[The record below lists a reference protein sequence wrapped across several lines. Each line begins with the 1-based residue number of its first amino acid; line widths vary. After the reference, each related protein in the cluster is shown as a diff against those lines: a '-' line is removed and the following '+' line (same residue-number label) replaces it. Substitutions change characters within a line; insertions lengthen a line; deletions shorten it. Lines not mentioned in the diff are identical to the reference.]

1 MAQKSPILTEI
12 GRFPTVTPVW
22 IHWWL
27 WNDAQSLTY
36 FRWGTLLILNV
47 IRQISGSHDTK
58 KSPILTRIGRSWTD
72 TLFEFIDSFEM
83 MHKAWCS
90 IEELLYCFSVI
101 HQISRSHRLKNR
113 KFDINLSK
121 ITKPI
126 TASKSIK
133 FAMFKYNFQNRYT
146 VHSRY
151 LVVYIFFKE
160 LQKTPY
166 HSPIRTKHGSSF

>member
-1 MAQKSPILTEI
+1 MIQ
-12 GRFPTVTPVW
+12 
-22 IHWWL
+22 
-27 WNDAQSLTY
+27 
-36 FRWGTLLILNV
+36 
-47 IRQISGSHDTK
+47 K

-90 IEELLYCFSVI
+90 IEELPYCFSVI

-121 ITKPI
+121 ITKLI
-126 TASKSIK
+126 TASNSLK
-133 FAMFKYNFQNRYT
+133 FALFKYNFQNHYT

-160 LQKTPY
+160 LQKDTLSLA
-166 HSPIRTKHGSSF
+166 HKG